1 MPGGTIVVLIFSV
14 GFIFQRDYCY
24 CSSNNVYTMCSAV
37 TLHLPY
43 LCLSVS
49 SASHQSWRGEC
60 FVYNMYSHTGRID
73 RKIEFPL
80 PDEKT
85 RRRIFQIHTKKMTL
99 AEDLD
104 LEEYITAKDD
114 LSGADIKVRVAESGG
129 GGLVAYTSC
138 MSTILGFGGSLN
150 TCTLCTCMYMS

>member
-1 MPGGTIVVLIFSV
+1 MYLDAHVCFS
-14 GFIFQRDYCY
+14 FIFY
-24 CSSNNVYTMCSAV
+24 
-37 TLHLPY
+37 P
-43 LCLSVS
+43 
-49 SASHQSWRGEC
+49 
-60 FVYNMYSHTGRID
+60 GRID

-114 LSGADIKVRVAESGG
+114 LSGADIKVILIYGLFVYIPEIQFLKTLFAKSGCCSG
-129 GGLVAYTSC
+129 H
-138 MSTILGFGGSLN
+138 
-150 TCTLCTCMYMS
+150 